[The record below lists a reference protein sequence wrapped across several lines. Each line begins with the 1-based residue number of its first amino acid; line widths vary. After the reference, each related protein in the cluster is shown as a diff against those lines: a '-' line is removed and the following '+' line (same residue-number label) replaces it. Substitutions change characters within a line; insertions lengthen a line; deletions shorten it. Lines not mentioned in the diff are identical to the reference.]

1 MKQAHA
7 EAIINSLR
15 YGRPPAIGVHEYSAG
30 DQKFLD
36 SIKRRHLQNLND
48 VRSKLRFVSGSWGS
62 GKTHLLARIRDMAFD
77 ANCLVS
83 SIQLDRHTVP
93 FEQFERMFYG
103 IVKSIS
109 MPSIDQSGAPL
120 SDVLLSEVF
129 RKHLFGADSGDLIET
144 EACDEACQHLMRR
157 REIDYD
163 FRKIVC
169 EFWRT
174 YLPTA
179 GDVIAREERRGKVMS
194 WFGGLDTIASYRREL
209 QVNKVVTRET
219 ARDLLGSLAR
229 YAKYAG
235 YGGIVVLLDE
245 AEMNYSTMRQSQLD
259 RAHNNLLHL
268 INTIQD
274 STGIFVVFASTPDFF
289 THEEYGIRS
298 YGALAQRI
306 GALPTW
312 RPIAVQNVWNLDYL
326 DSGVADYQLVA
337 RKIRGLYSIAL
348 PGSGDSI
355 ADSESLD
362 EFVCSLHEVFP
373 QHGQFRFW
381 RFLVQAV
388 IRRFDMEEDGSKIP
402 PAQQFYSEVAAM
414 AERG

>member
-1 MKQAHA
+1 MEQAHA
-7 EAIINSLR
+7 EAIIDSLR
-15 YGRPPAIGVHEYSAG
+15 FGRPPVIGVHEYSAG

-93 FEQFERMFYG
+93 FEQFERLFYG

-109 MPSIDQSGAPL
+109 MPSIDQSVAPL

-129 RKHLFGADSGDLIET
+129 RKHLFGTDSGDLIET
-144 EACDEACQHLMRR
+144 EACDEACQHLMSR

-163 FRKIVC
+163 FRKVVC

-414 AERG
+414 AEHG